1 MKKRF
6 KTWLLISL
14 VVILG
19 ISMFGCSQPAETPAA
34 EEPSSEPAAPAESS
48 EPIRIGFFAPVTGAA
63 ASDGKSATQSA
74 ELAVKLINDGGGIN
88 GRPVELVKYD
98 DGLDTKQ
105 AVNIAQKLTTKDNVV
120 AVVSGSYSGPTRVAA
135 PIFQEAGMPMLS
147 AYAIHPDVTGSG
159 DFVFSQSF
167 SGAVQGRAGG
177 VVAVDMLGAKRISI
191 LAVDID
197 FGKTLSE
204 AFTAYVEANGAEI
217 VSVDTFGMPE
227 SEFSPVLTK
236 IKETVKPDLLYIAC
250 YPSHGTEIARQSK
263 RLGLDVQILGTEG
276 IDSYQFLEVA
286 KEDAEGVII
295 TTNMNRDSESDAVK
309 DYIAGYKAA
318 YNMLPDMVGAST
330 YDAFETLFKVIAEV
344 GTEPVAMRDAIKE
357 LKDFETVTGKLIE
370 YAPSRVAVKPV
381 QIQIVKDGEFH
392 YYNEITDDA
401 IIRD

>member
-1 MKKRF
+1 MKKSF
-6 KTWLLISL
+6 KMWLLMAI
-14 VVILG
+14 VVMLSIVVV
-19 ISMFGCSQPAETPAA
+19 GCSQPAEEPPAA
-34 EEPSSEPAAPAESS
+34 EPGGEAQPPAASS
-48 EPIRIGFFAPVTGAA
+48 EPIRIGFFAPVTGPA

-88 GRPVELVKYD
+88 GQPVELVKYD

-177 VVAVDMLGAKRISI
+177 FVAVNLLDAKRISI

-204 AFTAYVEANGAEI
+204 AFTAYAEANGAEI

-227 SEFSPVLTK
+227 TEFSPVLTK

-250 YPSHGTEIARQSK
+250 YPSHGTEIVRQAN
-263 RLGLDVQILGTEG
+263 RLGLDVTILGTEG

-286 KEDAEGVII
+286 QEDAEWVII
-295 TTNMNRDSESDAVK
+295 TTNMNRDSESEAVQN
-309 DYIAGYKAA
+309 YIAGYKAA
-318 YNMLPDMVGAST
+318 YNMQPDMVGAST
-330 YDAFETLFKVIAEV
+330 YDAFETLFKVIGDV
-344 GTEPVAMRDAIKE
+344 GTDPVAIRDAIKV
-357 LKDFETVTGKLIE
+357 LKDFETVTGRLIE

-381 QIQIVKDGEFH
+381 QIQIVENGEFH
-392 YYNEITDDA
+392 YYDEITDDT